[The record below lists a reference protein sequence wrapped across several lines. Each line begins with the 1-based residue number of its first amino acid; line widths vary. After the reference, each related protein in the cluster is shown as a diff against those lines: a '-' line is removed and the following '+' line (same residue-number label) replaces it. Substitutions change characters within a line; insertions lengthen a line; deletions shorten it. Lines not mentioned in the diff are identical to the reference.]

1 MFTTHK
7 ARAKI
12 GRAYPDTANESKSLC

>member
-1 MFTTHK
+1 MFTTDK

-12 GRAYPDTANESKSLC
+12 GRAYPDTSKESESL